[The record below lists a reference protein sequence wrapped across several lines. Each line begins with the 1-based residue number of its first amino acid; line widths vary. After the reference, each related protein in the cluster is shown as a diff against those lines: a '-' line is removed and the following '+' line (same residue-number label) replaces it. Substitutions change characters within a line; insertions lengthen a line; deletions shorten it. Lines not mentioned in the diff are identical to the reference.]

1 MKQKKK
7 CLFVS
12 SLALS
17 LMFMPQVTSLAIAE
31 EIYNKID
38 KRKYCQRTTKKRGK
52 ETGYKEVYWKKAS
65 NKKNCYQA
73 GYQQEIGW

>member
-31 EIYNKID
+31 EIYTSES
-38 KRKYCQRTTKKRGK
+38 TTKLTK
-52 ETGYKEVYWKKAS
+52 EK
-65 NKKNCYQA
+65 
-73 GYQQEIGW
+73 